1 MGLRNRVRQA
11 IAGRSDRS
19 SSASPDAPPAAP
31 IDPLVDPIGAADQA
45 EADGRLLDAVQVL
58 LDANRRSPDPAVEER
73 LLIARHRAY
82 EEAARASGGRAEWPP
97 AAPDLTPGIKG
108 IPEIHRDDLTVEAV
122 ASAVRH
128 HGVLLVRGMLGEDD
142 IKHMQ
147 VVIDEV
153 FAKHDAWEDG
163 SMNPT
168 ETRPWF
174 VPFTPEGDHLHKHES
189 LARGWVREA
198 GGVSTVDSP
207 RGLHEFLE
215 VLERCDIRDILTE
228 YFGEPPAISAK
239 KNTLRRVPTHLFLSD
254 WHQDGSFLGTEIRS
268 LNLWLSLTRCGGDTD
283 VPGLDIVPR
292 RMTEVLETGNP
303 DSIFNW
309 SIGPGLVEPFLE
321 DTPIVSPEFAPG
333 DALFFDEMLVHRTAI
348 PPQIGA
354 ERYAVESWFFAPSHY
369 PEKEVPLMF

>member
-1 MGLRNRVRQA
+1 
-11 IAGRSDRS
+11 
-19 SSASPDAPPAAP
+19 
-31 IDPLVDPIGAADQA
+31 
-45 EADGRLLDAVQVL
+45 
-58 LDANRRSPDPAVEER
+58 
-73 LLIARHRAY
+73 
-82 EEAARASGGRAEWPP
+82 
-97 AAPDLTPGIKG
+97 
-108 IPEIHRDDLTVEAV
+108 
-122 ASAVRH
+122 
-128 HGVLLVRGMLGEDD
+128 
-142 IKHMQ
+142 
-147 VVIDEV
+147 
-153 FAKHDAWEDG
+153 
-163 SMNPT
+163 
-168 ETRPWF
+168 
-174 VPFTPEGDHLHKHES
+174 
-189 LARGWVREA
+189 A

-292 RMTEVLETGNP
+292 RMAEVLETGNP